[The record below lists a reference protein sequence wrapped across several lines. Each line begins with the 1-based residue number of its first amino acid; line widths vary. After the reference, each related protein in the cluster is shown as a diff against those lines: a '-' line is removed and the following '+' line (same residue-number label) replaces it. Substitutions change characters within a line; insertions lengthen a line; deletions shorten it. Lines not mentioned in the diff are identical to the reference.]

1 MTTKKIQK
9 RRGLSSIVGA
19 LLFVVLMVAAFAVL
33 GVALDSQTDIV
44 DTGRVVADSGL
55 KKQQEKFKVD
65 TIVQLPGDSLQ
76 VNITNLAQNPTEIF
90 TLVITNSSDITDG
103 YPTQTIDIPSDTSFI
118 APNSDKPTDIVKT
131 LNLKMANTPDP
142 ELYNFKVISSLG
154 TIQQLY
160 VVCQSGTCGLG
171 GGGGSSDLFA
181 QFLMDGPN
189 AVNTKTSTAVMF
201 VTNTGQVP
209 LTDVAPDIACSK
221 GAMFSVVPD
230 TAGTAD
236 YNPCTLDPTTV
247 DLEVGQTAI
256 FKWDGT
262 VTGEINDVFTFCNQA
277 TGTDPDLNSVSS
289 SLVCDDLTVIDP
301 NDCGGCGPGGEGG
314 ETIIL
319 LDDLLIRPSL
329 FLTMPGPYG
338 NTGSSSN
345 ENLGVWGVNV
355 ANPTNSTME
364 VSKVT
369 ITAFAPG
376 ANNNVR
382 IFDATT
388 GNPVGTNH
396 CISPNGPCSLGDLG
410 DWSLDDENV
419 MVWRNFASPIILP
432 PYSTES
438 FLIKAKPFTNG
449 ANLES
454 IIVQTSVFTTSG
466 SFGKAAYQ
474 TTMFSDT
481 VSTTPAPIANVY
493 LSNQPDSRDSADILG
508 HFDNLKNGTKIS
520 KFSIV
525 LADMDE
531 NSATYIKSGA
541 RLIVNVPR
549 EWTFNEW
556 YGGNTTGFVTNA
568 LPEPNDEPSVRVHGD
583 GSTQIIATTNVNI
596 GDYDA
601 TTNPTGVNTAT
612 LSFAATTP
620 EKTNERMYI
629 MYVLA
634 DGLTEEDKSV
644 GPLSEVLL
652 HVIGNVTGYP

>member
-1 MTTKKIQK
+1 M
-9 RRGLSSIVGA
+9 
-19 LLFVVLMVAAFAVL
+19 
-33 GVALDSQTDIV
+33 
-44 DTGRVVADSGL
+44 
-55 KKQQEKFKVD
+55 
-65 TIVQLPGDSLQ
+65 
-76 VNITNLAQNPTEIF
+76 
-90 TLVITNSSDITDG
+90 
-103 YPTQTIDIPSDTSFI
+103 
-118 APNSDKPTDIVKT
+118 APNSEVPTDIVKT
-131 LNLKMANTPDP
+131 LNLKLSDNPES
-142 ELYNFKVISSLG
+142 ELYQFKIISSLG
-154 TIQQLY
+154 NIEKLF
-160 VVCQSGTCGLG
+160 VVCQNGACGLG
-171 GGGGSSDLFA
+171 GGGGSSGLFA

-201 VTNTGQVP
+201 VTNTGEVP
-209 LTDVAPDIACSK
+209 LTDVAPITACSS
-221 GAMFSVVPD
+221 MFSVLPND
-230 TAGTAD
+230 ATPAD
-236 YNPCTLDPTTV
+236 FNPCTLTPTSIDT
-247 DLEVGQTAI
+247 LEVGQTAI
-256 FKWDGT
+256 FKWDGKI
-262 VTGEINDVFTFCNQA
+262 TGEINDVFTFCNTA
-277 TGTDPDLNSVSS
+277 AGKDPDLNTVNSDF
-289 SLVCDDLTVIDP
+289 VCDELTVIDP
-301 NDCGGCGPGGEGG
+301 NDCGGCGPGGAGG

-338 NTGSSSN
+338 NTGSSAN
-345 ENLGVWGVNV
+345 ENMGIWGVNV

-388 GNPVGTNH
+388 GNPTGTNH
-396 CISPNGPCSLGDLG
+396 CISPNGPCALGDLG

-438 FLIKAKPFTNG
+438 FLIKVKPFTNG

-481 VSTTPAPIANVY
+481 VSTTPAPVANVY
-493 LSNQPDSRDSADILG
+493 LSSQPDSRETADILG

-531 NSATYIKSGA
+531 DPNTYIKSGA
-541 RLIVNVPR
+541 RLIINVPR

-556 YGGNTTGFVTNA
+556 FSGNTTGFVTNA
-568 LPEPNDEPSVRVHGD
+568 LPEPNDEPSVKVHGD
-583 GSTQIIATTNVNI
+583 GSTQIIATTDVNI

-601 TTNPTGVNTAT
+601 VNNPDGVNTAT

-620 EKTNERMYI
+620 EKEKDRMYI

-634 DGLTEEDKSV
+634 DGLTEDDKSV